1 MSEFHEPVL
10 LAKSLEGLNVK
21 SKGTYVDVTFG
32 GGGHSRAIL
41 NSLFGGLLISFD
53 QDDEAIKNKIMD
65 DNRFIMVNQNFRYL
79 REELKR
85 LNIYRI
91 DGLIADLGVSSYHFT
106 DNGRG
111 FSLKYDAP
119 VDMRMDQTLETN
131 GAHVL
136 NNYSANHLMRIFKDH
151 SDFHTPHS
159 IVNLIIKFREKR
171 PINTIFDFKK
181 IFQGFVS
188 ARHQNKFFARLFQA
202 VRIEVNDEIN
212 ALKELLT
219 QSLDLLKPSGRL
231 VIISYHSIEDKI
243 VKRFMRFGNFSGV
256 PKKDFF
262 GNHCQPFKIITKKP
276 IVPSREEVQSNN
288 KSRSAKLRIAE
299 KL

>member
-21 SKGTYVDVTFG
+21 PKGTYVDVTFG

-41 NSLFGGLLISFD
+41 NSLFGGLLVSFD
-53 QDDEAIKNKIMD
+53 QDDEAIKNKIID
-65 DNRFIMVNQNFRYL
+65 DNRFVMVNKNFRCL
-79 REELKR
+79 REQLEE
-85 LNIYRI
+85 LNISRI

-106 DNGRG
+106 DNSRG

-119 VDMRMDQTLETN
+119 IDMRMDQSLETN
-131 GAHVL
+131 GIYVL
-136 NNYSANHLMRIFKDH
+136 NNYSANNLMRIFKDH
-151 SDFHTPHS
+151 SDFHAPQS

-171 PINTIFDFKK
+171 PINTTFDFKT
-181 IFQGFVS
+181 IFKGLVS
-188 ARHQNKFFARLFQA
+188 DRHQNKFFARLFQA

-212 ALKELLT
+212 ALKELLN
-219 QSLDLLKPSGRL
+219 QSLELLNPSGRL
-231 VIISYHSIEDKI
+231 VVISYHSIEDKI
-243 VKRFMRFGNFSGV
+243 VKSFMRFGNFSSV

-276 IVPSREEVQSNN
+276 IVPTREEVQSNN